1 MSNIPPVK
9 GTRDFY
15 PDQKAFQR
23 WMYDHIRTVSE
34 RFGYQEYDGP
44 FLERLELYAAKSG
57 EELVKE
63 QSFIFPDRGGEMIAL
78 RPELTPSLAR
88 MLATRGKSMVRPIRW
103 WSFGPFWRYERPQK
117 GRSREFFQWNI
128 DLLGVDS
135 PQADAEIVVIAAVF
149 FQAIGLTAKDVRIKV
164 NNRRLAD
171 EQLGRLGI
179 PLERR
184 QGVFRLIDRRSKLSP
199 QEWASYAE
207 EIGLGQ
213 EQIVGLKEL
222 LQDRTAWREFNELR
236 EFFDAVEYMGAS
248 DYVEYDPVVIRGLDY
263 YTGNVFEAYDM
274 EGEER
279 AILGGGRYDDLVA
292 DIGGDPLPGV
302 GFAMGDVVIGLV
314 LDKCGVQP
322 DLRANPSD
330 VFIPTFDER
339 SRSETLRL
347 AAELR
352 GSGLRV
358 EWFPEIVR
366 LPKQFRYADRQG
378 IPLAVILGPDEIRL
392 EQVTIKD
399 LRTGDQTTVP
409 RNKVKERV
417 RTLLESHV
425 ET

>member
-1 MSNIPPVK
+1 
-9 GTRDFY
+9 
-15 PDQKAFQR
+15 
-23 WMYDHIRTVSE
+23 MYDHIRAVSE
-34 RFGYQEYDGP
+34 KFGYQEYDGP

-57 EELVKE
+57 EELVQE

-88 MLATRGKSMVRPIRW
+88 MLATRSKSMVRPIRW

-135 PQADAEIVVIAAVF
+135 PQADAEIVVIAAAF
-149 FQAIGLTAKDVRIKV
+149 FEAIGLTAKDVRIKV

-171 EQLGRLGI
+171 EQLGALGI
-179 PLERR
+179 PPERR
-184 QGVFRLIDRRSKLSP
+184 QEVFRLIDRRSKLSP
-199 QEWASYAE
+199 QEWEAYAN
-207 EIGLGQ
+207 EIGLDQ
-213 EQIVGLKEL
+213 EQIAGLKDL
-222 LQDRTAWREFNELR
+222 LNDRMAWREFDELK
-236 EFFDAVEYMGAS
+236 EFFDAVEQMGAA
-248 DYVEYDPVVIRGLDY
+248 DYIEYDPIVIRGLDY

-274 EGEER
+274 AGEER

-322 DLRANPSD
+322 DLRPNPAD
-330 VFIPTFDER
+330 IFIPTFDES
-339 SRSETLRL
+339 SRGEALRL

-352 GSGLRV
+352 VTGLNV
-358 EWFPEIVR
+358 EWFPEIAR
-366 LPKQFRYADRQG
+366 LPKQFKYADRQG
-378 IPLAVILGPDEIRL
+378 IPLAVILGPDEIKL
-392 EQVTIKD
+392 DQVAIKD
-399 LRTGDQTTVP
+399 LRTGVQTTAHRSEVVE
-409 RNKVKERV
+409 KVRD
-417 RTLLESHV
+417 LLALRG

>member
-1 MSNIPPVK
+1 MSDITPVK

-15 PDQKAFQR
+15 PEQKAFQR
-23 WMYDHIRTVSE
+23 WMYDHIRAVSE
-34 RFGYQEYDGP
+34 KFGYQEYDGP

-88 MLATRGKSMVRPIRW
+88 MLATRSKSMVRPIRW

-135 PQADAEIVVIAAVF
+135 PQADAEIVVIAAAF
-149 FQAIGLTAKDVRIKV
+149 FKSVGLTAKDVRLKV

-171 EQLGRLGI
+171 EQLSTLGI
-179 PLERR
+179 PPEQR

-199 QEWASYAE
+199 QDWEAYAD
-207 EIGLGQ
+207 EIGLDP
-213 EQIVGLKEL
+213 EQISGLKDL
-222 LQDRTAWREFNELR
+222 LNDRLAWREFDELKD
-236 EFFDAVEYMGAS
+236 FFDAVEQMGAA
-248 DYVEYDPVVIRGLDY
+248 DFVEYDPIVIRGLDY
-263 YTGNVFEAYDM
+263 YTGNVFEAYDVA
-274 EGEER
+274 GEER

-314 LDKCGVQP
+314 LDKCGVEP
-322 DLRANPSD
+322 DLRANPAE
-330 VFIPTFDER
+330 VFIPTFDES
-339 SRSETLRL
+339 SRGETLRL

-352 GSGLRV
+352 VSGLRV
-358 EWFPEIVR
+358 EWFPEIAR
-366 LPKQFRYADRQG
+366 LPKQFKYADRQG
-378 IPLAVILGPDEIRL
+378 IPLAVILGPDEIKL
-392 EQVTIKD
+392 GQVAIKD
-399 LRTGDQTTVP
+399 LRTGTQTVVP
-409 RNKVKERV
+409 RSETVEKVRD
-417 RTLLESHV
+417 LLALSGEI
-425 ET
+425 

>member
-1 MSNIPPVK
+1 MSDIAPVR

-23 WMYDHIRTVSE
+23 WMYDHIRDVSE
-34 RFGYQEYDGP
+34 KFGYQEYDGP

-57 EELVKE
+57 EELVQE
-63 QSFIFPDRGGEMIAL
+63 QSFTFPDRGGEMIAL

-88 MLATRGKSMVRPIRW
+88 MLATRSKSIVRPIRW

-135 PQADAEIVVIAAVF
+135 PQADAEIVVIAAAF
-149 FQAIGLTAKDVRIKV
+149 FEAIGLTAKDVRIKV

-171 EQLGRLGI
+171 EQLGALGI
-179 PLERR
+179 PPERR

-199 QEWASYAE
+199 QEWEAYAD
-207 EIGLGQ
+207 EISLDQ
-213 EQIVGLKEL
+213 EQIAGLNDQL
-222 LQDRTAWREFNELR
+222 NDLMAWREFDELK
-236 EFFDAVEYMGAS
+236 EFFDAVEQMSAA
-248 DYVEYDPVVIRGLDY
+248 DYVEYDPIVIRGLDY
-263 YTGNVFEAYDM
+263 YTGNVFEAYDAA
-274 EGEER
+274 GEER

-322 DLRANPSD
+322 DLRANPAD
-330 VFIPTFDER
+330 VFIPTFDES
-339 SRSETLRL
+339 SRGEVLRL

-352 GSGLRV
+352 VTGLRV
-358 EWFPEIVR
+358 EWFPEIAR
-366 LPKQFRYADRQG
+366 LPKQFKYADRQG
-378 IPLAVILGPDEIRL
+378 IPLAVILGPDEIKL
-392 EQVTIKD
+392 DQVAIKD
-399 LRTGDQTTVP
+399 LRTGAQTTVP
-409 RNKVKERV
+409 RSEVEEKVRD
-417 RTLLESHV
+417 LLALPD